1 MSSGPVIGAF
11 SRIWTGL
18 ELPELPAVMH
28 AAGVTT
34 TQWNFRTLG
43 RPPIDPTVTH
53 DDCAAI
59 RETLRAGLVGIWGLS
74 CTYNIADPDPAKR
87 EDQTVRALKQISYAP
102 QLGAEVVTLCSGTR
116 DPENMWRAHPDN
128 STPEAW
134 NDAMTTLGRLAE
146 QAGDSG
152 ILLGIEPEV
161 NNIVVDA
168 DAAVR
173 MLDQF
178 GPDAPLSIVLDPA
191 NLLTVDRLPQQADIL
206 TDAFRR
212 LAPRVSALHAKDVV
226 ASGYS
231 AAGAG
236 GLDYELIARLHQQY
250 TPDVPVIIQD
260 ARPDDVRRVADLLTA
275 AWEKAAVQ

>member
-1 MSSGPVIGAF
+1 MSGPAIGAF
-11 SRIWTGL
+11 SRIWAGL
-18 ELPELPAVMH
+18 ELPQLPAVMH
-28 AAGVTT
+28 AAGITT

-59 RETLRAGLVGIWGLS
+59 RETLRAGLVGVWGLS

-87 EDQTVRALKQISYAP
+87 EDLTAQALKQITYAP
-102 QLGAEVVTLCSGTR
+102 QLGAAVVTLCSGTR

-128 STPEAW
+128 GTPEAW

-152 ILLGIEPEV
+152 VLLGIEPEA

-168 DAAVR
+168 SAAVR
-173 MLDQF
+173 VLDQF

-191 NLLTVDRLPQQADIL
+191 NLLTVDQLPQQADIL

-212 LAPRVSALHAKDVV
+212 LGSRTSALHAKDVV

-236 GLDYELIARLHQQY
+236 GLDYELIARLYQQY

-275 AWEKAAVQ
+275 AWEKAAAQ